1 MTKIEFFI
9 DSILSL
15 HKIFVEI
22 MLNRRILR
30 IKVFKVLYSYA
41 ENPAMSLKEAE
52 AELEISCQAVRD
64 LYLYMLSLIS
74 PLTAEASARIE
85 AARAKFN
92 PTEEERNPNMKF
104 VGNRIAPLLDADPDF
119 KKLISKKK
127 FSWDQNDVF
136 LRKLYESVRSKDY
149 FQAYLNSGESSLKE
163 DAALFVRIFEE
174 ELVDNPDLETILE
187 EMSIYWIDDL
197 AYALTWCCRTLE
209 SLGNGHR
216 WELPPLYQSEIM
228 AKTGAVVDSDK
239 EFAARLLRGAFN
251 GYGRY
256 YQMIAEAVPKWDKD
270 RLFVID
276 AVLVIAGLAEV
287 EHFPEIPNKISI
299 NEYVEISKFYST
311 PKSRSFVN
319 GLLDNLIKNKLS
331 LSL

>member
-1 MTKIEFFI
+1 
-9 DSILSL
+9 
-15 HKIFVEI
+15 

-41 ENPAMSLKEAE
+41 ENPSMSLKEAE

-64 LYLYMLSLIS
+64 LYLYMLSLIP

-92 PTEEERNPNMKF
+92 PTEEERNPNLKF
-104 VGNRIAPLLDADPDF
+104 VQNRIAPILEADPDF
-119 KKLISKKK
+119 KKLLSRKKL
-127 FSWDQNDVF
+127 SWDQNDAF
-136 LRKLYESVRSKDY
+136 LRKLYERIRDREY
-149 FQAYLNSGESSLKE
+149 FQAYLDSGKSSLRE
-163 DAALFVRIFEE
+163 DAALFVKIFEE
-174 ELVDNPDLETILE
+174 ELVGDPDLEAILE

-209 SLGNGHR
+209 SLGSGHR
-216 WELPPLYQSEIM
+216 WDLPPLYQSEVM

-239 EFAARLLRGAFN
+239 EFAVRLLRGAFT
-251 GYGRY
+251 GYDRY
-256 YQMIAEAVPKWDKD
+256 FQMIADAVPKWDKD

-276 AVLVIAGLAEV
+276 TVLVLTGLAEV
-287 EHFPEIPNKISI
+287 EHFPDIPNKISV

-319 GLLDNLIKNKLS
+319 GLLDNLIKNKLY
-331 LSL
+331 LTL